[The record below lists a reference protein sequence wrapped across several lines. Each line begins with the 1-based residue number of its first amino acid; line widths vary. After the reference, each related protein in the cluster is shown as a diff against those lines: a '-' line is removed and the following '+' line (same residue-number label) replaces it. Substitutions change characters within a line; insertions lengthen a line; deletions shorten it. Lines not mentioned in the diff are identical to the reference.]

1 VKRHTIILADDHVL
15 FRRGLKKII
24 EEAAEFRVI
33 GEAGDGFELMELLK
47 EGSPDLVILDISMP
61 NLRGLEATREIKRLY
76 PQIKVLL
83 LTMHKKPDFL
93 QQGIEAGA
101 EGFLLKED
109 ADSALIYAIRSLLQ
123 GERFISSLLTTKLS
137 AMTFRQAKGN
147 PLTSREKEVMKLVAE
162 GKTSQEIADLLFISV
177 HTVRRH
183 RDNIMRKLNLKT
195 LADLVKYALDQD
207 DALPPH

>member
-137 AMTFRQAKGN
+137 AMTFRQAKGT

>member
-1 VKRHTIILADDHVL
+1 MKRHTIILADDHVL

-33 GEAGDGFELMELLK
+33 GEAGDGLELMLLLK
-47 EGSPDLVILDISMP
+47 EASPDLVILDISMP
-61 NLRGLEATREIKRLY
+61 NLRGLEATREVKRLY
-76 PQIKVLL
+76 PQIKILL

-137 AMTFRQAKGN
+137 DLTFRHTKGN
-147 PLTSREKEVMKLVAE
+147 PLTSREREVMKLVAE

-207 DALPPH
+207 GVLPTP